1 MLLTVDGAG
10 KGRHINVPA
19 FALPLDV
26 IGVCGEEA
34 SARVEDWARRIL
46 EDHQEGGL
54 ST

>member
-1 MLLTVDGAG
+1 MRLLIVGGAR
-10 KGRHINVPA
+10 KGRHVNSVA
-19 FALPLDV
+19 YALPLEV
-26 IGVCGEEA
+26 YGEEA